1 MQIEFK
7 LERRIGALSENPSGY
22 TKELNVKFNGYT
34 DNGAAKFDIQ
44 PTEGIKTLH
53 AVLGTKKSID
63 EFVNIYSYDYM
74 MFTQSN
80 ELTRD
85 EWMAMDEDSRAWNI
99 SKEDQMKRAAA
110 ALSAE
115 MIYTKFVQ
123 GFFLVGM
130 VGGIFDPIYVNRIS
144 DYAVLK
150 YRRRFL
156 EGKLNHEK

>member
-1 MQIEFK
+1 MCDE
-7 LERRIGALSENPSGY
+7 
-22 TKELNVKFNGYT
+22 
-34 DNGAAKFDIQ
+34 
-44 PTEGIKTLH
+44 
-53 AVLGTKKSID
+53 D
-63 EFVNIYSYDYM
+63 EFMQKDAALNSDIHGIVLNGDFIGEGD
-74 MFTQSN
+74 
-80 ELTRD
+80 
-85 EWMAMDEDSRAWNI
+85 WNI
-99 SKEDQMKRAAA
+99 SKEEQMKRAAA